1 MKALVDQ
8 VLGSPAWVV
17 YLVVAAVV
25 LAEDAIFVGF
35 VVPGETL
42 AIIGG
47 VTASLGHTNLAAML
61 AVVAVAAVVGDSI
74 GYEVGRVW
82 GTRVL
87 DNRRLDSR
95 REQVERTRGLLRRR
109 GGVAVF
115 LGRWSAFLRA
125 VVPALSGAV
134 RMPYRTFLPW
144 NVAGGVTW
152 TAAVVVGGYLAGASY
167 GRVEQ
172 WLGRGAALVIAGIVV
187 LALVGWHLRRRLGR
201 RHASSGDAASRANE
215 SGPEVDGGAG
225 VPRHGGS
232 QR

>member
-1 MKALVDQ
+1 MNALAEQ
-8 VLGSPAWVV
+8 VLGSPAWLV
-17 YLVVAAVV
+17 YVVVAAVV

-87 DNRRLDSR
+87 DHRRLDSR
-95 REQVERTRGLLRRR
+95 REQVERTRSLLRRR

-115 LGRWSAFLRA
+115 IGRWSAFLRA

-144 NVAGGVTW
+144 NIVGGVTW

-172 WLGRGAALVIAGIVV
+172 WLGRGAALVIAGILV
-187 LALVGWHLRRRLGR
+187 LALVGWQLRRLLLRRQLLRRQLLR
-201 RHASSGDAASRANE
+201 RHE
-215 SGPEVDGGAG
+215 SGAEAAGGAAAPG
-225 VPRHGGS
+225 HEGS
-232 QR
+232 LH